1 MCEVERPKRVRSPS
15 DVLRLLIGG
24 ALVLVG
30 VILATV
36 ADRTVG
42 GVQADLV
49 DAVSRLPTSS
59 SKSSSVSPR

>member
-1 MCEVERPKRVRSPS
+1 VRSPS
-15 DVLRLLIGG
+15 DVLRLLVGG

-42 GVQADLV
+42 GVQADL
-49 DAVSRLPTSS
+49 SRPCQPRRGW
-59 SKSSSVSPR
+59 SKSSSASPR